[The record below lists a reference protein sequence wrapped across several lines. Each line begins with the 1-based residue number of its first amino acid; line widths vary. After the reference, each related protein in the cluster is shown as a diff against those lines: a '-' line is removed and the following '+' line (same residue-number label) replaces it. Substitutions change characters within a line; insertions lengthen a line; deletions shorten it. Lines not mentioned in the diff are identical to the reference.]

1 MRGWIRGILIVV
13 VPCVVVAAALGWW
26 LLGGR
31 YVSTENAYVK
41 TDIMQISSEVAGRII
56 ELKVREHE
64 TVKSGDVMVRIDPEP
79 YAMALAKAEA
89 ELDATRA
96 QVATLI
102 ASYHEADSE
111 LKEADSRLTYL
122 DAQANRHKQLAKTG
136 VVSTA
141 KLEETESNATQARER
156 VSVMR
161 QKLSRVAAQ
170 IGGDPKQPVDAH
182 PLVREKMALRD
193 RAKLDLSRTTITAPA
208 SGIVVNAKLL
218 VGEHIK
224 AATPLFAL
232 VADSQPWVE
241 ANFKETELTNVRPGQ
256 TATVVLD
263 IYPDIL
269 WTAVVDTIS
278 PATGAEF
285 ALLPPQNASG
295 NWVKVVQRLPV
306 RLKLVP
312 VHGRPPLRAGMT
324 ATVRVDTEQQRRI
337 AQLLGWM
344 STEAKAAAKP

>member
-1 MRGWIRGILIVV
+1 DILQV
-13 VPCVVVAAALGWW
+13 
-26 LLGGR
+26 
-31 YVSTENAYVK
+31 
-41 TDIMQISSEVAGRII
+41 SSEVAGRII

-64 TVKSGDVMVRIDPEP
+64 TVKAGDVMVRIDPDP
-79 YAMALAKAEA
+79 YAMALTKAEA
-89 ELDATRA
+89 ELDAMRA

-102 ASYHEADSE
+102 ASWHEADSE
-111 LKEADSRLTYL
+111 LKEADSRLTFL
-122 DAQANRHKQLAKTG
+122 DVQLNRQKQLAKSG
-136 VVSTA
+136 VVATV
-141 KLEETESNATQARER
+141 KLEDAESNASQARER
-156 VSVMR
+156 VAVMR
-161 QKLSRVAAQ
+161 QKLARVAAQ
-170 IGGDPKQPVDAH
+170 IGGDPKQPVDMH

-193 RAKLDLSRTTITAPA
+193 RAKLDLARTIITAPA

-256 TATVVLD
+256 SATVTLD
-263 IYPDIL
+263 IYPDIV
-269 WTAVVDTIS
+269 WTATVDTIS

-312 VHGRPPLRAGMT
+312 VAGRPPLRAGMT
-324 ATVRVDTEQQRRI
+324 ATVKVDTEQKRRL
-337 AQLLGWM
+337 AQLIGWA
-344 STEAKAAAKP
+344 TAEAKTSPAPAASK